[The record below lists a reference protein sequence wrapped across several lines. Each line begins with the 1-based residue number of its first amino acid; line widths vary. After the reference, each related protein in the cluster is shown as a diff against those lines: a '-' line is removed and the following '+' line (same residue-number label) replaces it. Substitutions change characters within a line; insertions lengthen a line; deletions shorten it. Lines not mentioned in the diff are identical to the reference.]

1 MFLIDHPWMPVLHR
15 HQGRIWISPLQ
26 ISDPDVLAFDADRA
40 DFNGALAQFTIGLLQ
55 TTTPMNSPIGWKR
68 MLESPPDAETL
79 EQWFRPYREYF
90 RLDGDSARFMQDYS
104 LRADTGTENN
114 VAALL
119 IEAPGEKTQKN
130 NVDLFIKRNRI
141 KGVCPHCAALALFCL
156 QTNAPA
162 GGAGIRTGLRGGGPL
177 TTLLVSQHSTCLWR
191 DLWLN
196 ICERD
201 KFLGTAGDPDKKEPR
216 FIFPWLADIGGI
228 QTESGQIAPIQV
240 NPFHVFWATPRR
252 VRLDMENLA
261 PGDCDL
267 CGRPSPGLI
276 SRFFT
281 HPHGLNYKGAWQHP
295 FSPYYESQGEWLPV
309 HPQPGGVGYR
319 HWLPWVLGVNSKSR
333 SIQRAR
339 VLSYRT
345 SPPDS
350 RLWAFGF
357 DMDNMKARCWYEAT
371 LPLYGLSGCD
381 EDACRRLQA
390 QVEYWLAGAD
400 LAVFFLRTAVKN
412 AWFDEARG

>member
-1 MFLIDHPWMPVLHR
+1 
-15 HQGRIWISPLQ
+15 
-26 ISDPDVLAFDADRA
+26 
-40 DFNGALAQFTIGLLQ
+40 
-55 TTTPMNSPIGWKR
+55 
-68 MLESPPDAETL
+68 
-79 EQWFRPYREYF
+79 
-90 RLDGDSARFMQDYS
+90 
-104 LRADTGTENN
+104 
-114 VAALL
+114 
-119 IEAPGEKTQKN
+119 
-130 NVDLFIKRNRI
+130 LFIKRNRI
-141 KGVCPHCAALALFCL
+141 KGLCPHCAALALFCL

-177 TTLLVSQHSTCLWR
+177 TTLLVSQHPACLWR

-201 KFLGTAGDPDKKEPR
+201 KFLGRAGDPGKKEPH
-216 FIFPWLADIGGI
+216 FTFPWLAEIDGI
-228 QTESGQIAPIQV
+228 QAVSGQTAPIQV
-240 NPFHVFWATPRR
+240 HPFHIFWAMPRR
-252 VRLDMENLA
+252 IRLDMENLV

-276 SRFFT
+276 RRFFT
-281 HPHGLNYKGAWQHP
+281 RPRGLNYKGAWRHP
-295 FSPYYESQGEWLPV
+295 LSPYYENKGEWLAM
-309 HPQPGGVGYR
+309 HPQPGGIGYR
-319 HWLPWVLGVNSKSR
+319 HWLPWVLGVNARSR
-333 SIQRAR
+333 NIQPAR

-371 LPLYGLSGCD
+371 LPLYGLSDCD

-412 AWFDEARG
+412 AWFDEARGDFSMVDASFWSRTETDFYAQLKTLIEELAVNREAELDASMQAIRIDWHKKLVSACLDLFDNVFVGTGRIDRQNPRRIAQAYQQLKRSLDGRKIRQAVGRPLPETPVGKRGAKKSAEIATS